1 MNEIHAMNPY
11 PPLTADQRDLIEEA
25 RRDPEFL
32 KLLAQYVLKGVMLT
46 EFAVWHEAF
55 HWKVNKQLQA
65 KPTLVA
71 PMTKWL
77 VVKTTSY
84 ETIVYDF
91 DTYEEAQAFYIQE
104 TGDDASTYYDSIYLA
119 SVLKEW
125 KP

>member
-1 MNEIHAMNPY
+1 MKAMNPY

-25 RRDPEFL
+25 RQDPEFL
-32 KLLAQYVLKGVMLT
+32 KLIAQYVLKGVMLT

-71 PMTKWL
+71 PMTKW
-77 VVKTTSY
+77 VVARGY
-84 ETIVYDF
+84 EYDTYLREF
-91 DTYEEAQAFYIQE
+91 DTYEDALAFYNEERKNCIE
-104 TGDDASTYYDSIYLA
+104 YLYLA